1 MLIAY
6 RRQLVFYIPS
16 TKCIIHYYFL
26 AIAKV
31 FGLLTLRPAS
41 KSKFQMQSWVVVGE
55 MESPKSAKQS
65 LYGTK
70 KNAQIS

>member
-1 MLIAY
+1 MDNVQLI
-6 RRQLVFYIPS
+6 LLKEHP
-16 TKCIIHYYFL
+16 TKTDRNECRIT
-26 AIAKV
+26 
-31 FGLLTLRPAS
+31 TLRPAS